1 MRPQPVLLAAVLALA
16 VGAACAG
23 SAGGAGS
30 GIQGVVLLGPQ
41 CPVVQEGSPCPDK
54 PFEGTVIVSTESGRL
69 ITTARSGADGR
80 FRVPV
85 EPGTYVVTV
94 ADLEGINFAK
104 PATVAVSSG
113 RMAEVTL
120 LVDTGIRGPVEETSG
135 Y

>member
-1 MRPQPVLLAAVLALA
+1 MRPQPALLAAVLTLA
-16 VGAACAG
+16 VAACAG
-23 SAGGAGS
+23 SAGAAGS

-69 ITTARSGADGR
+69 VTTARSGADGR
-80 FRVPV
+80 FRVQV
-85 EPGTYVVTV
+85 EPGTYVVTM

-104 PATVAVSSG
+104 PATVTVSSG